1 MFRFR
6 NVPRERKRE
15 LRRLY
20 RETDKVYDAET
31 EQDLYIQV
39 GYVAGLAEGKRQD
52 GLITRHQYETVLDM
66 VESVAEE
73 HREAIKFTIL
83 QQEREREERET
94 EEERPTV
101 VNFMEI

>member
-73 HREAIKFTIL
+73 HREAIKFNDSAAGAGT
-83 QQEREREERET
+83 RRKRNRRRT
-94 EEERPTV
+94 PNGR
-101 VNFMEI
+101 